1 MKFDVEGNS
10 LSEMGFCSDVEGV
23 GVDYLGHSAFL
34 LTTPSGL
41 RVAID
46 PFGNPSGSEPR
57 WFIRPCPRV
66 ACDILLI
73 THPHFDHDAVDRV
86 DGSPTILRGPL
97 ELRGD
102 GVRIRGVMSR
112 HARHFGEEFGQR
124 NIIFL
129 IETAG
134 ITFCH
139 LGDSRADLPRETLEA
154 VGRVDVLIVPVDES
168 QHLLTYAE
176 ADQLIFRLAPKIA
189 IPGHYLI
196 PGLTD
201 PASSLEGIDGWLRI
215 QPNVRRLDAGRVD
228 LSLADLP
235 VQGNI
240 WSFGAHTVGA
250 TPDRSSGRS
259 G

>member
-1 MKFDVEGNS
+1 MFAATKG
-10 LSEMGFCSDVEGV
+10 GFFHVTGLRSGVEGV
-23 GVDYLGHSAFL
+23 GVDYLGHSALL

-46 PFGNPSGSEPR
+46 PYGNPSGSEPR

-86 DGSPTILRGPL
+86 AGDPTILRGPL

-129 IETAG
+129 IEAAG

-139 LGDSRADLPRETLEA
+139 PGDSRADLPPETRAA

-176 ADQLIFRLAPKIA
+176 ADQFISRLAPKVA
-189 IPGHYLI
+189 IPVHYLI

-201 PASSLEGIDGWLRI
+201 PASSLQGIDGWLRI
-215 QPNVRRLDAGRVD
+215 QSNVRRLDAGHVD
-228 LSLADLP
+228 LSQADLP
-235 VQGNI
+235 VEGNI
-240 WSFGAHTVGA
+240 WSFGTHTAGA
-250 TPDRSSGRS
+250 TPDRSSGRP